1 MNAKMCVS
9 NPEKSKSKIQNL
21 CPWMAIVNEN
31 DVLIYEDFG
40 RPLKTQR
47 NKIIERKSH

>member
-1 MNAKMCVS
+1 MHVS
-9 NPEKSKSKIQNL
+9 NPKESESKIRNL
-21 CPWMAIVNEN
+21 CPWLDIANEN
-31 DVLIYEDFG
+31 DMLIYEDFG